1 MELCWPCEKD
11 QRAAAAAATYELPPS
26 PPPESSPPLSLFG
39 RPTGCI
45 DQLTTV
51 ERAAIVTLH
60 GVGWTGRDI
69 ARELHCDEDAVT
81 RWVHRWQET
90 RSLADA
96 ERSGRSRLVG
106 EETSLAIDDY
116 SCAHHTAVPKDIK
129 RALHLIVSART
140 IRRELNS
147 VGLLSHVQ
155 REEHELTELDIQRR
169 LAFAHK
175 YKDRSEDWWARV
187 FFSDET
193 HFYLGHAGR
202 VYVQCPVGASHKPEY
217 MHAQPQ
223 LKGKV
228 SLWACICAE
237 GLGHAE
243 LYSGN
248 LDSTRHRDIL
258 RHSLIKSMR
267 AFYPAGPWLFQQDNV
282 RFHTTPET
290 IEFLH
295 GKGVTWLDEWPPWS
309 PDLNPIENMWN
320 VLKARVYAR
329 YPQSLEELEAFIREE
344 HAAIDLPFLS
354 RICRSMPRRLQL
366 VIDYE
371 GHKIPY

>member
-1 MELCWPCEKD
+1 M
-11 QRAAAAAATYELPPS
+11 
-26 PPPESSPPLSLFG
+26 FG

-45 DQLTTV
+45 DQLTRV

-60 GVGWTGRDI
+60 GIGWTGRDI
-69 ARELHCDEDAVT
+69 AHELRCDEDAVT

-90 RSLADA
+90 RSLGDA
-96 ERSGRSRLVG
+96 ERSGRPHLVD

-116 SCAHHTAVPKDIK
+116 SCAHPTAVPKEIK
-129 RALHLIVSART
+129 GVLHLIVSART

-155 REEHELTELDIQRR
+155 REEHELTEFDIARR

-175 YKDRSEDWWARV
+175 YKDKSEDWWAHV

-202 VYVQCPVGASHKPEY
+202 VYVQCPVGASRKPEY

-228 SLWACICAE
+228 SLWGCICAE

-243 LYSGN
+243 LYAGD
-248 LDSTRHRDIL
+248 LDSTRYRDIL

-267 AFYPAGPWLFQQDNV
+267 AFYPDGPWLFQQDNV

-290 IEFLH
+290 IDFLH
-295 GKGVTWLDEWPPWS
+295 GKGATHLDEWPPWS
-309 PDLNPIENMWN
+309 PDLNPIENLWN
-320 VLKARVYAR
+320 VLKARVSAR
-329 YPQSLEELEAFIREE
+329 YPQSLEELEAAIREE
-344 HAAIDLPFLS
+344 HAAIDLPFL
-354 RICRSMPRRLQL
+354 CRSMPRRLQL

-371 GHKIPY
+371 GHTIPY